1 MGSRIFPKNSLGTP
15 ALSIHASTFP
25 ELLQMV
31 VVVVVNCPYFLA
43 QTLIL

>member
-31 VVVVVNCPYFLA
+31 VVVVNCPYFLA